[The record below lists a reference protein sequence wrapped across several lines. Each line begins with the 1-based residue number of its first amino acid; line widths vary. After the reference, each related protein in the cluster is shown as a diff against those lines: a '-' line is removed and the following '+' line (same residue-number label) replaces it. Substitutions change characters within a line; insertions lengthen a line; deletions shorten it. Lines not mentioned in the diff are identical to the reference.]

1 MSAKKRPVRV
11 GKAVRTNTPLLF
23 LMLLVVPVYGG
34 YHNHVLFLGGAL
46 LAVLLAV
53 SAGKIGGL
61 FFPTGAGALCFYG
74 LCVCGLISVPFALNG
89 AMAFSG
95 FLRLLVFLLFF
106 LYSQSYSA
114 AERRLV
120 LDAAAMEGAL
130 LSLLSTAAFL
140 YDTFAGSGTLNGR
153 IDGFFQYANTWALFQ
168 LLCLLLL
175 LLKEKRRPLDWAAM
189 AVLLLGLLLSG
200 SRAVLLMA
208 LPLLAV
214 AAVRGLRLRLR
225 RLLLGL
231 GALVLLSLA
240 AELLSGGL
248 LSRRLLSLLAGSSS
262 LYGRLLYWQDGLR
275 MLAGRPLGLGRN
287 GFFYLQSLEQSGV
300 YTVRAVH
307 NGYLQAALDYG
318 VPGGLLALAAVLLA
332 LLRRGV
338 PLRERLVMLAVAIH
352 ALVDFDLEYGALV
365 FLFILCLPEGKGTRL
380 RLPRLVPALGG
391 AALALCLAFFSLP
404 YLLDAAGSSAAAHA
418 LFPGELEL
426 SERALEEYSSATEAE
441 PLADEILSRSE
452 LSLLAWDCKAKAAL
466 ARGDGAEALRARWG
480 WLRLNRYR
488 EEAYR
493 AFVGQLEAAWPGL
506 TGSQRQDAALLAEN
520 AALQM
525 ENLEN
530 STSPLA
536 WRIADKP
543 QLAFTGEL
551 LQRLEEYRLY
561 KEDDLDETQ

>member
-1 MSAKKRPVRV
+1 MSAKKRPARV
-11 GKAVRTNTPLLF
+11 GEPVRTNTPLLF
-23 LMLLVVPVYGG
+23 LMLLVVPLFGG
-34 YHNHVLFLGGAL
+34 YHNHVLFLCGAL
-46 LAVLLAV
+46 LALLLAV
-53 SAGKIGGL
+53 SAAKKGGL

-74 LCVCGLISVPFALNG
+74 LCVCGLLCIPFALNA

-95 FLRLLVFLLFF
+95 FLRLFVILLFLL
-106 LYSQSYSA
+106 YSRSYSA

-120 LDAAAMEGAL
+120 LDAAAMEGAV

-140 YDTFAGSGTLNGR
+140 YDSFFGGGTLNGR
-153 IDGFFQYANTWALFQ
+153 IDGFFQYANAWALFQ

-175 LLKEKRRPLDWAAM
+175 LLKEKRRPLNWAAM
-189 AVLLLGLLLSG
+189 AVLALGLLLSG
-200 SRAVLLMA
+200 SRAVLLLAIPLVLVA
-208 LPLLAV
+208 LLHG
-214 AAVRGLRLRLR
+214 RKLRLRL
-225 RLLLGL
+225 LLLGL
-231 GALVLLSLA
+231 GALTLLSLA

-248 LSRRLLSLLAGSSS
+248 LSSRLLSLLTGSSS

-275 MLAGRPLGLGRN
+275 MLAGHPLGLGRN
-287 GFFYLQSLEQSGV
+287 GFFYLQALEQSGV

-352 ALVDFDLEYGALV
+352 ALVDFDLEYGAVV
-365 FLFILCLPEGKGTRL
+365 FLFILCLPEVSGKRL

-426 SERALEEYSSATEAE
+426 SERALEEYASAPEAE
-441 PLADEILSRSE
+441 PLADEILARSE

-466 ARGDGAEALRARWG
+466 ARGDEAEALRARWG
-480 WLRLNRYR
+480 YLRLNRYR

-493 AFVGQLEAAWPGL
+493 SFTGLLESAWPRLTGAERQEAAE
-506 TGSQRQDAALLAEN
+506 LAEN
-520 AALQM
+520 ASALLSG
-525 ENLEN
+525 LEE

-551 LQRLEEYRLY
+551 LQRLEEYRTY
-561 KEDDLDETQ
+561 KEDDSDETQ